1 MGADGVN
8 HSQLWAKGTSGERV
22 AAYFSV
28 WSVVLTLSISVILM
42 MPSAV

>member
-1 MGADGVN
+1 V
-8 HSQLWAKGTSGERV
+8 V

-28 WSVVLTLSISVILM
+28 WSVVLTLSISVIMM